1 MLIVAHGQYSTFAT
15 AVVNLCLTLLHGCY
29 TLVCVSGRGAPVV
42 RKETVMDIYCRKC
55 GEPWD
60 NDELH
65 EVAEEH
71 GRTYDEVRELFAR
84 NGCAVFDTKCYVLEG
99 DEVSV
104 VGEAFAILAELG
116 DWDGAMSEVA
126 DLRDLGVIR

>member
-1 MLIVAHGQYSTFAT
+1 
-15 AVVNLCLTLLHGCY
+15 
-29 TLVCVSGRGAPVV
+29 
-42 RKETVMDIYCRKC
+42 MDIYCRKC

-71 GRTYDEVRELFAR
+71 DRTYDEVRELFAR
-84 NGCAVFDTKCYVLEG
+84 NGCAVFDTWCGSQQSGEPSVIG
-99 DEVSV
+99 EV
-104 VGEAFAILAELG
+104 FAVLAELG

-126 DLRDLGVIR
+126 DLRDMGLI

>member
-1 MLIVAHGQYSTFAT
+1 
-15 AVVNLCLTLLHGCY
+15 
-29 TLVCVSGRGAPVV
+29 
-42 RKETVMDIYCRKC
+42 MDIYCRKC
-55 GEPWD
+55 SEPWD

-84 NGCAVFDTKCYVLEG
+84 NGCAVFDTKCYVPEG

-126 DLRDLGVIR
+126 DLRDLGGIR